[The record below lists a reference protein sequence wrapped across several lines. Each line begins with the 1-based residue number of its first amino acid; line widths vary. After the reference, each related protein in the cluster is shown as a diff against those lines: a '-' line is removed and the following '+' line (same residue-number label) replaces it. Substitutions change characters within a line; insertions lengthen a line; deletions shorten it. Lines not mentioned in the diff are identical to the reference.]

1 MLRNVATQRLD
12 KIMGEVPGVPPG
24 QTMINI
30 VKRIDRG
37 LEVGKADKACRCA
50 VSCTCFLSTMG
61 AGAWTHM
68 QSAKLGFNTMLGSEL
83 DIDVNLSAR
92 WACGAA

>member
-1 MLRNVATQRLD
+1 MATQRLD

-37 LEVGKADKACRCA
+37 LEVGSPDRACR
-50 VSCTCFLSTMG
+50 SRRDSG
-61 AGAWTHM
+61 HM
-68 QSAKLGFNTMLGSEL
+68 TRNRVLM
-83 DIDVNLSAR
+83 
-92 WACGAA
+92 